1 MGMLYNTFAY
11 RNGQLLQ
18 LDDLI
23 NGRVGPVPPVP
34 PGPGPEPFDPHI
46 VDKNGREYATV
57 TVGNKIF
64 TMENFK
70 YVPTGVTW
78 VADETRD
85 SLERALLNGKDTG
98 ISRNTGKEG
107 ALWYTADMVKDYI
120 PDGCRLPTYDD
131 IVDLIDSM
139 KTSSEL
145 RISCFKLHDPYI
157 EYTNETPY
165 QTAYEAAL
173 ERVNAWN
180 DRNKLGFDEIYFDT
194 TKFESNGFYYQT
206 YLLGGSQYVIDPS
219 GTLPVITF
227 RVNWPDSDKDAFF
240 MNDDVTK
247 GDVTEFSVLLVK
259 DIPDLPIGVTTN
271 VDGKQVQ
278 LVAGSCAI
286 QV

>member
-1 MGMLYNTFAY
+1 MGKLYNICAF

-23 NGRVGPVPPVP
+23 NSGVGPTPPVP
-34 PGPGPEPFDPHI
+34 PGPTPPVPPGPEPFDPRI

-64 TMENFK
+64 TVENFK
-70 YVPTGVTW
+70 YVPAGVTW
-78 VADETRD
+78 VADGGRD
-85 SLERALLNGKDTG
+85 KLERALLNGKDTG
-98 ISRNTGKEG
+98 ISKNTGKEG
-107 ALWYTADMVKDYI
+107 AFWYTADKVKDYI

-131 IVDLIDSM
+131 IVDMIDAL

-145 RISCFKLHDPYI
+145 RISRFDLYNPGI

-173 ERVNAWN
+173 ERVNSWS
-180 DRNKLGFDEIYFDT
+180 DKNKLGFDENHFDT
-194 TKFESNGFYYQT
+194 TKFETNGFYWQT
-206 YLLGGSQYVIDPS
+206 SLLGGSQYVIDSS

-227 RVNWPDSDKDAFF
+227 RVNWPDSGHDAFF

-247 GDVTEFSVLLVK
+247 GDITEFSVLLVK
-259 DIPDLPIGVTTN
+259 DMPDLQIGVTT
-271 VDGKQVQ
+271 
-278 LVAGSCAI
+278 
-286 QV
+286 